1 MSKHIEFDLQVN
13 ASYKPLSKLLV
24 DKDKLKTASRDD
36 TYLSTIHLIG
46 KTQQHRR
53 PHNRRDPAQ
62 PPGLNC
68 QIGDMVHVIPMNE
81 LREQSA

>member
-53 PHNRRDPAQ
+53 DPAQ